1 VTIASDAARRVPSA
15 VLVGLLLAGSGGA
28 AFGAEEG
35 PVASISSVQNRG
47 EQVQVLVSLDALPA
61 GASPDLD
68 SLELQVGDSTLRANA
83 ELASDVD
90 AADGIQRTAVLALD
104 ASESMRG
111 ERFAAAKE
119 AARAFTEAAPED
131 VRIGVVAFSGDVQR
145 VQTPTTDRDAVLEAV
160 DSLTLDRQTLLYP
173 GVAEALDMVGSE
185 GSRSVLVLSDGKDT
199 TGQDVAPLL
208 EDVKQSGVQLDVVS
222 LGLDRRQLDLLGDL
236 ADAGSGDVLTAADPA
251 ALTRLFT
258 EQAAVLQSQ
267 VLVNFKVPDGTAGG
281 DETLAVSIM
290 AAGQRYSDSAL
301 VSLPAGASQ
310 QSTSPTEAAVVEP
323 AFAPGPI
330 YLTAGLAAFSVALLA
345 MLLVALG
352 VLDVRTPPTVVDR
365 LSPYQQGGSSGGR
378 PSGGAVPQSAPVGIK
393 RRGVQAVERVLSGG
407 VQTKLAGKLDAAG
420 LKLTPAEWALTHAGI
435 VVMAGLGGFMLS
447 GGDLLVT
454 FLLLAA
460 GAVLPWYY
468 LKRKRT
474 KRLKAFDSQLA
485 DTLQLLSGSLSA
497 GLSFTQ
503 SIDTVVREGS
513 EPVSGEFRRS
523 LVEQRLGVDL
533 EESLDGVAKRMQS
546 ADFAWVVMAIR
557 IQRQVGGNLAELL
570 LTVASTLREREHLRR
585 QVKVLSAEGVFS
597 AWILGGLPPVFIL
610 YLLVARREYLA
621 PMWQE
626 PVGLV
631 MSGAAAMTMAV
642 GVFWMSKAI
651 KVEV

>member
-1 VTIASDAARRVPSA
+1 MHGARRTASA
-15 VLVGLLLAGSGGA
+15 VVLGVLLTGSGGA
-28 AFGAEEG
+28 ASADEKG
-35 PVASISSVQNRG
+35 PVASISSVQTRG
-47 EQVQVLVSLDALPA
+47 EHVQVLVSLDGLPD
-61 GASPDLD
+61 GTSPDLS
-68 SLELQVGDSTLRANA
+68 SLELQVGGSTMRATA
-83 ELASDVD
+83 EFASDVA

-119 AARAFTEAAPED
+119 AARAFTEAAPDD
-131 VRIGVVAFSGDVQR
+131 VRIGVVAFSGQVRR
-145 VQTPTTDRDAVLEAV
+145 VQSPTTDRDAVLDAV
-160 DSLTLDRQTLLYP
+160 DSLALDRQTLLYP
-173 GVAEALDMVGSE
+173 GVTEALDMAGDE

-199 TGQDVAPLL
+199 TGQDIASLL
-208 EDVKQSGVQLDVVS
+208 GDVKRSGVQLDVVS

-236 ADAGSGDVLTAADPA
+236 AVAGGGNVLTAADPA
-251 ALTRLFT
+251 ALTKLFT
-258 EQAAVLQSQ
+258 DQAAVLESQ
-267 VLVNFKVPDGTAGG
+267 VLVDFKVPDGTDGG
-281 DETLAVSIM
+281 DATLAVSIA

-301 VSLPAGASQ
+301 VSLPAGASEQ
-310 QSTSPTEAAVVEP
+310 QTVPAEPVVIEP
-323 AFAPGPI
+323 GFAPGPVYLI
-330 YLTAGLAAFSVALLA
+330 TGLTAVSLALVVL
-345 MLLVALG
+345 LLVGLG
-352 VLDVRTPPTVVDR
+352 VLDPRTPATVVDR
-365 LSPYQQGGSSGGR
+365 LSPYQQGMATSGG
-378 PSGGAVPQSAPVGIK
+378 SGASAVPHAAPVGIK
-393 RRGVQAVERVLSGG
+393 RHLVQAVEGALSGG
-407 VQTKLAGKLDAAG
+407 VQTKLASKLDAAG
-420 LKLTPAEWALTHAGI
+420 LKLTAAEWALTHAGI

-447 GGDLLVT
+447 GGDLMVT

-546 ADFAWVVMAIR
+546 DDFAWVVMAIR

-570 LTVASTLREREHLRR
+570 LTVAGTLREREHLRR